1 LKNKKASKKNPLRKA
16 KKEAKLIHSDDSE
29 ETNPNDANL

>member
-1 LKNKKASKKNPLRKA
+1 MKKKANKRNILPKA
-16 KKEAKLIHSDDSE
+16 KKGAKIIHSDDSE